1 MEGTDAT
8 RQPRTG
14 RIILL
19 GSTGSIGVNTIEVV
33 EHLGRLEGP
42 DYRIVALAAGR
53 RASELRTQAERLGVT
68 ELALADPTD
77 ADALAGAGTL
87 RTGPDSALQLV
98 REVARPGDLVIGA
111 MVGAAGIAPT
121 LAALEIG
128 CDVALANKET
138 LVAAGAV
145 VLPAARRSGARLIPI
160 DSEHSAIHQCLRGG
174 RLPEEIERLVLTA
187 SGGPFRT
194 WDRARMDAA
203 TVEQALTH
211 PTWSMGPKVTI
222 DSASMMNKALELIEA
237 HWLFGLPAGRLD
249 AVVHPQSIVHSFV
262 EFVDGSVF
270 AQLSPP
276 DMRMPIQYAI
286 TEPDRLPG
294 CSPRIDWSTFG
305 DLRFEPVDHERFP
318 SLRTALE
325 VIETGGSAGA
335 VFNAANEV
343 AVEAFLSGRI
353 GFGGIIELVRGTLEA
368 SDHRSVDS
376 LEEVLEADAAA
387 RALAT
392 SRLDSVEAGS

>member
-77 ADALAGAGTL
+77 AEALAGAGTL

-237 HWLFGLPAGRLD
+237 HWLFGLPARRLD

-368 SDHRSVDS
+368 SDHRSVGS